1 MTTAPVQIEADEG
14 EASGG
19 GWEAVRA
26 DESIQ
31 YAPIEI
37 EQAEPP
43 ELSWLDDLFSWISE
57 LFEPLGQ
64 VFGASWFVVKWVL
77 IAAAVGLALLLLWKL
92 LAPILDL
99 TPKTS
104 KVSEKEWV
112 PDQEEA
118 VALLDEADQLA
129 REGRYDEA
137 THLLLQR
144 SVSQIAAAKP
154 AWVEPSSTARELA
167 VLPALPDAAKT
178 AFGTIAE
185 RVERSLFALK
195 RLGADDWDAARA
207 AYAEFALQKLAGERK

>member
-1 MTTAPVQIEADEG
+1 MTTPPVQIETDEG

-31 YAPIEI
+31 FAPIEV
-37 EQAEPP
+37 EQP
-43 ELSWLDDLFSWISE
+43 EQPDLSWLDELFRWFGS
-57 LFEPLGQ
+57 LFEPVGQ
-64 VFGASWFVVKWVL
+64 LFGVSWPVMKWVL
-77 IAAAVGLALLLLWKL
+77 IAAAAGLALLLLWKL

-104 KVSEKEWV
+104 KVGDDEWV
-112 PDQEEA
+112 PDEGEA
-118 VALLDEADQLA
+118 VALLDEADKLA
-129 REGRYDEA
+129 QEGRYDEA

-167 VLPALPDAAKT
+167 MLPALPEAART

-195 RLGADDWDAARA
+195 QLGAEDWEVARK
-207 AYAEFALQKLAGERK
+207 AYAEFALQQLAGGRS